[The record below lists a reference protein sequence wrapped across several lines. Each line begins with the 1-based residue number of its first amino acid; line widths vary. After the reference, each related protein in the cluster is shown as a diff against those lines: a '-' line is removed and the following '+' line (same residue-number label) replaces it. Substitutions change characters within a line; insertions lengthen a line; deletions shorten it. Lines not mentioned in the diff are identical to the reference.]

1 MKIPIRKTP
10 QTPANMPETH
20 IPATRKNH
28 SSPAKIKELARS
40 EEADTAKNGNNL
52 ARPRAGR
59 RIDATTIAAIARLCA
74 KQLTE
79 SESCHRLGIKPQQ
92 WFAWKSRH
100 KRSERFAELLEA
112 YRADRIEHLIER
124 IEKSADG
131 VDVKFPDFRAA
142 LALLKFQDQKR
153 FGDSPAVAINPMP
166 VIQISII
173 HEQLKKVIGFD
184 CDADV
189 KALPSA
195 PVGGTLPAPEQ
206 KGGEHHEN

>member
-1 MKIPIRKTP
+1 MNISAIRK
-10 QTPANMPETH
+10 
-20 IPATRKNH
+20 K
-28 SSPAKIKELARS
+28 SSTPAKIKELARS
-40 EEADTAKNGNNL
+40 GEADTAKNGNNL

-100 KRSERFAELLEA
+100 KRSEKFAELLEA

-153 FGDSPAVAINPMP
+153 FGDSPAVAMNPLP
-166 VIQISII
+166 TIQISII

-184 CDADV
+184 PPA
-189 KALPSA
+189 KALP
-195 PVGGTLPAPEQ
+195 PAPKQ
-206 KGGEHHEN
+206 ISPEHED